1 MEFTLHGSCINN
13 LCSSDRDGQVT
24 DSVTARFSAG
34 DAWLRLLVSDCQCP
48 SWSVGRCLPCVVPA
62 TDILTLL
69 HLSSKIKSTVGV
81 PVRGYMCR
89 FMCKARWSDLEKALS
104 QRWHWKGRWPVCLR

>member
-13 LCSSDRDGQVT
+13 PCSSDRDGQVT
-24 DSVTARFSAG
+24 DFSHG
-34 DAWLRLLVSDCQCP
+34 KILCR
-48 SWSVGRCLPCVVPA
+48 RCLAKPPCVRLSVSVLERRSVPPLCS
-62 TDILTLL
+62 TSYRFLMLL

-81 PVRGYMCR
+81 PGGYMCR